1 MLSDQ
6 ARQRICIIT
15 GVLLLI
21 LAAGYV
27 VRAPWATALWPWQ
40 DSRLSYI
47 FIGAIIAAIAAALI
61 WIGFAREWGAV
72 AAGALNLTVTAGG
85 MAWFLFQLSTSAG
98 QQNLWGYAVGALLF
112 VPFNIA
118 LLVWSRRHPIRDPRP
133 TPPFVRIS
141 FGLFVAALL
150 IAGIALLLR
159 MPNVMPWPLKP
170 DSSIMFGWIFIGDA
184 FYFLYALLYP
194 RWHNARAQLWSFLAY
209 DVILLPP
216 LLEFTSTVRPE
227 RAISLTIY
235 LAVLVYSAAVA
246 VYYLLLNRQTR
257 AYRAT

>member
-1 MLSDQ
+1 M
-6 ARQRICIIT
+6 A

-27 VRAPWATALWPWQ
+27 IRAPWATALWPWQ

-47 FIGAIIAAIAAALI
+47 FLGAIIAAIAAALI
-61 WIGFAREWGAV
+61 WIGIAREWGAL
-72 AAGALNLTVTAGG
+72 AAGALNLAVTAGG
-85 MAWFLFQLSTSAG
+85 MAWFLFRLSNSVG
-98 QQNLWGYAVGALLF
+98 QQHLRGYAVAAAVF
-112 VPFNIA
+112 VPLNIA
-118 LLVWSRRHPIRDPRP
+118 LLLWSRSHPIRDPRS
-133 TPPFVRIS
+133 TPLFVRVS

-227 RAISLTIY
+227 RAISLIIY

-257 AYRAT
+257 AL